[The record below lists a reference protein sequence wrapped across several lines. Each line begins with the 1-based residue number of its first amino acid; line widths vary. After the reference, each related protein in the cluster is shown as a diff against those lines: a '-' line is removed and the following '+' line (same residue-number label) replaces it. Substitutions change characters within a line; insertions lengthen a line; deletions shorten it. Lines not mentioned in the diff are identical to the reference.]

1 MTGVPVSLEN
11 VTKTY
16 RLGDG
21 SRLAAADEVSLE
33 LPAGAR
39 IAIVGP
45 SGSGKSTLLH
55 LIGAIDR
62 PDEGTITVGDTEVTR
77 LSGRRLADYRARVGF
92 IFQQFHLVPSLTAL
106 DNVTTPLVGR
116 KFAGDKRAR
125 GRELLA
131 AVGLAGREDALSGQL
146 SGGQQQRVAIARA
159 LIADPALILADE
171 PTGNLDSTTAGE
183 ILELLGDLHER
194 LGVTMLI
201 ATHDESVAALC
212 DHEIRV
218 VDGRATLTETAGASS
233 LYIGRRRKGD

>member
-106 DNVTTPLVGR
+106 DNVTNS
-116 KFAGDKRAR
+116 AR
-125 GRELLA
+125 RPE
-131 AVGLAGREDALSGQL
+131 V
-146 SGGQQQRVAIARA
+146 
-159 LIADPALILADE
+159 
-171 PTGNLDSTTAGE
+171 
-183 ILELLGDLHER
+183 
-194 LGVTMLI
+194 
-201 ATHDESVAALC
+201 
-212 DHEIRV
+212 
-218 VDGRATLTETAGASS
+218 
-233 LYIGRRRKGD
+233 RR